1 MTRPPPA
8 SRGAILVPIW
18 LLWAALAHAAEVEVS
33 DGWARA
39 SAGAGGVA
47 AAYLT
52 LTNRG
57 GETALTG
64 VETPLAGHAGLHATS
79 EEGGVM
85 RMRMVDRIPLAP
97 GASVTLQPGGLHV
110 MLMGLAEPL
119 VEGDRLALT
128 LIFEDGGRID
138 TEVPVLAPGA
148 SGSEAHGAH

>member
-8 SRGAILVPIW
+8 SLGAFLVPIW

-64 VETPLAGHAGLHATS
+64 VETPLAGHAAVHATID
-79 EEGGVM
+79 EDGVM
-85 RMRMVDRIPLAP
+85 RMRMVDRIPLAA
-97 GASVTLQPGGLHV
+97 GASVTLQPGALHI
-110 MLMGLAEPL
+110 MLMGLAQPL
-119 VEGDRLALT
+119 VEGDRLPLR
-128 LIFEDGGRID
+128 LSFDDGGHVD
-138 TEVPVLAPGA
+138 TELPVLAPGA
-148 SGSEAHGAH
+148 SGPDHHGAH